1 MILEALISLFS
12 SFILGILDLLSVVSL
27 PLDAI
32 SVLQTF
38 CVYGSYVVGSD
49 LLMLFASVV
58 FTWTAAKLSVGLALR
73 IWEYLPLT

>member
-12 SFILGILDLLSVVSL
+12 NFILGLLDLISIVSL

-32 SVLQTF
+32 SALQTF

-58 FTWTAAKLSVGLALR
+58 FTWTAAKLSVGLAIR
-73 IWEYLPLT
+73 VWEMLPLT

>member
-1 MILEALISLFS
+1 MILEILISIFS
-12 SFILGILDLLSVVSL
+12 NLILGLLDLIEVVSL
-27 PLDAI
+27 PVDAI

-49 LLMLFASVV
+49 LLLVFSSVV
-58 FTWTAAKLSVGLALR
+58 FTWTMAKLSVGLALR